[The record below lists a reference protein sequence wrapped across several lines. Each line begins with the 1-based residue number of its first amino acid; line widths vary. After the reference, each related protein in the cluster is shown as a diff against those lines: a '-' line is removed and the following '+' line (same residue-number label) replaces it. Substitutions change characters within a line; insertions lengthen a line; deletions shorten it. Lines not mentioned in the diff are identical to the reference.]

1 MCASTKQLQNQR
13 RNLPCE
19 TNNTEFF
26 AKYSAS
32 SLSVW
37 QGPEY
42 ATENIPLITD
52 YLNNS
57 RLLYLIQIGEIVQ
70 TGALDNSGNM

>member
-1 MCASTKQLQNQR
+1 MFLMFIKIAHLYLQGIMCASTKQLQNQR

-32 SLSVW
+32 SLSV
-37 QGPEY
+37 
-42 ATENIPLITD
+42 
-52 YLNNS
+52 
-57 RLLYLIQIGEIVQ
+57 
-70 TGALDNSGNM
+70 